1 MPLGSVVGSASH
13 IQWATPP
20 TDASE
25 DFDGEPRRYRT
36 IPNLFDTTDEVQG
49 LEYSG
54 LCLAASGEPIT
65 VEEAMSKK
73 SWRQAM
79 ESEMKAIED
88 NKTWVV
94 SDLPAKQKAIGLKW
108 VFKAKEDLEGNIVKH
123 KARLVAK
130 GYAQR

>member
-1 MPLGSVVGSASH
+1 
-13 IQWATPP
+13 
-20 TDASE
+20 
-25 DFDGEPRRYRT
+25 
-36 IPNLFDTTDEVQG
+36 
-49 LEYSG
+49 
-54 LCLAASGEPIT
+54 
-65 VEEAMSKK
+65 MSKK